1 VHPPEYQR
9 LRAQLAATPRRWLVT
24 GAAGFIGSNLVEE
37 LLALGQSVVGL
48 DNFSTGFRANL
59 DEVLANQPASA
70 DRFTSIEGD
79 IRDAECCRAACAN
92 VDYVLHQAALASVP
106 RSIEEPDSAHAVN
119 VDGFFNMLVAA
130 KDAGVRR
137 FVYAS
142 SSAVYGDAREQPQ
155 REERTGRPLSPY
167 AAQKMIDELYAAA
180 FQLTYGIETVGLRY
194 YNIFGPRQDPE
205 GAYAAVLPRWVTNLI
220 EERPCVVFGDGETT
234 RDFCYVANVVQANL
248 LAAVVADP
256 AATGQAYNVASA
268 QSVTLNHLFT
278 LISSSVSEL
287 TGGSEATP
295 SYQPFRA
302 GDIRHSSGSID
313 KAKRLLGYSPTHD
326 VRAGLAEV
334 LPWYLSHRTAL
345 ETARAE

>member
-1 VHPPEYQR
+1 MHPPEYQR
-9 LRAQLAATPRRWLVT
+9 LRAQLAANPRRWLVT

-37 LLALGQSVVGL
+37 LLALGQFVVGL
-48 DNFSTGFRANL
+48 DNFSTGFRANI
-59 DEVLANQPASA
+59 DEVLTNRASSA
-70 DRFTSIEGD
+70 DRFTLIEGD
-79 IRDAECCRAACAN
+79 IRDAECCRAACAG
-92 VDYVLHQAALASVP
+92 VDHVLHQAALASVP
-106 RSIEEPDSAHAVN
+106 RSIEDPAGSHGVN
-119 VDGFFNMLVAA
+119 VDGFFNMLCAA

-155 REERTGRPLSPY
+155 REERTGRSLSPY
-167 AAQKMIDELYAAA
+167 AAQKAINESYATA

-220 EERPCVVFGDGETT
+220 EERPCVVYGDGETT

-248 LAAVVADP
+248 LASLVRDP
-256 AATGQAYNVASA
+256 VATGQAYNVASA
-268 QSVTLNHLFT
+268 QSVTLNYLFA
-278 LISSSVSEL
+278 LISSSVSAL
-287 TGGSEATP
+287 TGCAEATP

-302 GDIRHSSGSID
+302 GDIRHSSGSIER
-313 KAKRLLGYSPTHD
+313 ARRLLGYSPTHD
-326 VRAGLAEV
+326 VCAGLAEV